1 MQLSVYVL
9 GREVATL
16 EQSGD
21 FKSVLTYHPHVAA
34 DDFVSLTMPVR
45 LESYVWDDQLPPV
58 LQMNLP
64 EGYLLQVLQEQFGP
78 HIGASPIAL
87 LSVIGRNMVG
97 RLQVAAP
104 GAQLNEPAQPIEVAA
119 LLKGDNSEAAFAAL
133 VRQHATSGVS
143 GVVPK
148 FLDAQTTAA
157 SYQAETSP
165 RTVQAE
171 PVEALHPLRAP
182 LAPHQKASL
191 TTRRHIIKGSS
202 AQLPFVALN
211 EHLCMQVAR
220 RVMPAALTEVSDDG
234 QALVVHRFDVD
245 EHGQPLWGMED
256 FCSLLGLRPAAKYDT
271 TWERI
276 AKAVRDHVP
285 GAQRLATFR
294 QLATT
299 LLLTYALRNAD
310 CHAKNLA
317 LLYTSRANAHLSP
330 AYDML
335 TTSVYPGFQHNPPA
349 IDFMGKRTW
358 APGKNLQKFIAA
370 TFGIQPKEQQHMV
383 QAISDAVA
391 DVAPQVRQ
399 AMAQHPGFE
408 DIGKRMLMAWAE
420 GVQGLRDA
428 RVYAVGDWNAGE
440 AFAGF
445 SAPPK
450 LVADQRKIGRSPF
463 WASDNLANRTAS
475 SHLNQSSK

>member
-1 MQLSVYVL
+1 MKLSVYVM
-9 GREVATL
+9 GRFVATL

-21 FKSVLTYHPHVAA
+21 FKSVLAYNADTAP

-45 LESYVWDDQLPPV
+45 TESYVWDDQLPPV

-104 GAQLNEPAQPIEVAA
+104 GAELSEPAKPVEVAA

-133 VRQHATSGVS
+133 VREHATSGVS

-148 FLDAQTTAA
+148 FLDAQADA
-157 SYQAETSP
+157 DAVRP
-165 RTVQAE
+165 E
-171 PVEALHPLRAP
+171 PVEALALHK
-182 LAPHQKASL
+182 KASL
-191 TTRRHIIKGSS
+191 VTRRHIIKGSS

-211 EHLCMQVAR
+211 EHLCMQVAS
-220 RVMPAALTEVSDDG
+220 RVMPTAKTEVSDDG

-245 EHGQPLWGMED
+245 EHGQPHWGMED

-285 GAQRLATFR
+285 GAQRLDTYR

-310 CHAKNLA
+310 CHAKNIA
-317 LLYTSRANAHLSP
+317 LLYTSRADAHLSP

-335 TTSVYPGFQHNPPA
+335 TTSVYAGFQHNPPG
-349 IDFMGKRTW
+349 IEFMGKKTW

-391 DVAPQVRQ
+391 DVGPLVRQ

-420 GVQGLRDA
+420 GVRGLRDQ
-428 RVYAVGDWNAGE
+428 RVYAVGEWAAGD
-440 AFAGF
+440 AFEGF
-445 SAPPK
+445 SPPPK
-450 LVADQRKIGRSPF
+450 LATESNKIGRSP
-463 WASDNLANRTAS
+463 LLGKR
-475 SHLNQSSK
+475 

>member
-1 MQLSVYVL
+1 MPLSVYVL

-16 EQSGD
+16 EPSGD
-21 FKSVLTYHPHVAA
+21 FKSVLSYHPGVGTN
-34 DDFVSLTMPVR
+34 DFVSLTMPVR
-45 LESYVWDDQLPPV
+45 TESYVWDDQLPPV

-78 HIGASPIAL
+78 HIGASPAAL

-104 GAQLNEPAQPIEVAA
+104 GATLDEPAKPIEVAA

-133 VRQHATSGVS
+133 VREHATSGVS

-148 FLDAQTTAA
+148 FLDSQ
-157 SYQAETSP
+157 SEN
-165 RTVQAE
+165 
-171 PVEALHPLRAP
+171 ALPLGAHP
-182 LAPHQKASL
+182 KASL
-191 TTRRHIIKGSS
+191 VTRRHIVKGSS
-202 AQLPFVALN
+202 ARLPFVALN

-220 RVMPAALTEVSDDG
+220 RIMPTAHTQVSDDG

-245 EHGQPLWGMED
+245 DNGQPHWGMED

-285 GAQRLATFR
+285 GPQRLETFR
-294 QLATT
+294 QLTTT

-317 LLYTSRANAHLSP
+317 LLYTSRADVHLSP
-330 AYDML
+330 TYDML
-335 TTSVYPGFQHNPPA
+335 TTSVYAGFQHNPPG
-349 IDFMGKRTW
+349 IEFMGKKTW
-358 APGKNLQKFIAA
+358 LPGKNLQKFIAA
-370 TFGIQPKEQQHMV
+370 TFGIPPKEQQHMV

-391 DVAPQVRQ
+391 DVGRDVRQ
-399 AMAQHPGFE
+399 AMTEHPGFE
-408 DIGKRMLMAWAE
+408 EVGKRMLLAWAE
-420 GVQGLRDA
+420 GVRGLRDD
-428 RVYAVGDWNAGE
+428 RVYAVGDWTASD
-440 AFAGF
+440 AFEGF

-450 LVADQRKIGRSPF
+450 LAAETNKIGRSP
-463 WASDNLANRTAS
+463 LLGER
-475 SHLNQSSK
+475 